1 VSVSIG
7 APPWMTAAETQA
19 VIAALEAKAYPGCAR
34 FVGGAV
40 RNSLMGR
47 EVDDIDIATLL
58 TPDQV
63 IEALEAA
70 GLRAVPTGIDH
81 GTVMA
86 VASHKAFEIT
96 TLRRDIDTDG
106 RHAVVA
112 FTQDWAED
120 ARRRDFRL
128 NALYA
133 DTTGTVFDPTGE
145 GVADARA
152 GRIVFVGDAR
162 IRVRED
168 YLRIL
173 RFFRF
178 HAWYG
183 RGEPDQAALDAC
195 RTLRGMLAGGTAER
209 LQKELLKMLAAADP
223 RVALALMGET
233 GVLAEVLP
241 EVTTLQPVE
250 RLVAADMEHGLKPE
264 ADLRLAAL
272 WPADAAVIEPGAERL
287 RLSNTTRNRLLR
299 AIAAEPAVSPL
310 LSPKGVRQAVWRVG
324 AAAFCD
330 AARLAWAKPE
340 ALAGADQ
347 WLPLIALAR
356 AWSRPAMPVN
366 GDDAIAAG
374 VPRGQAIGQALA
386 AFEAWWI
393 EQDFP
398 ASRPMALARLMEI
411 ASALKPRLR

>member
-1 VSVSIG
+1 MSVSIG
-7 APPWMTAAETQA
+7 APPWMTATDTRA

-40 RNSLMGR
+40 RNTLMGR
-47 EVDDIDIATLL
+47 EVDDIDIATPL
-58 TPDQV
+58 TPNQV
-63 IEALEAA
+63 TEALEAA
-70 GLRAVPTGIDH
+70 GLRAVPTGVDH
-81 GTVMA
+81 GTVTA
-86 VASHKAFEIT
+86 IASRRAFEIT
-96 TLRRDIDTDG
+96 TLRRDVDTDG

-112 FTQDWAED
+112 FTQDWSED

-133 DTTGTVFDPTGE
+133 DTTGAVFDPTGE

-162 IRVRED
+162 ERVRED

-178 HAWYG
+178 YAWYG
-183 RGEPDQAALDAC
+183 RGEPDEAALDAC
-195 RTLRGMLAGGTAER
+195 RALRGMLAGGTAER
-209 LQKELLKMLAAADP
+209 LQKELLKMLAAPDP
-223 RVALALMGET
+223 RAALVLMHET

-241 EVTTLQPVE
+241 EVASLEPVE
-250 RLVAADMEHGLKPE
+250 RLIAADLEHGLTPE

-272 WPADAAVIEPGAERL
+272 WPANAAVVERAAERL
-287 RLSNTTRNRLLR
+287 RLSNATRNRLLR
-299 AIAAEPAVSPL
+299 AIAAEQAASPL

-324 AAAFCD
+324 AAALCD
-330 AARLAWAKPE
+330 AARLAWAKPDS
-340 ALAGADQ
+340 LAGADQ

-356 AWSRPAMPVN
+356 AWSRPTPPVD

-374 VPRGQAIGQALA
+374 VPRGPAIGRTLA

-398 ASRPMALARLMEI
+398 ASRPQALARLAAI
-411 ASALKPRLR
+411 AAEMKA

>member
-1 VSVSIG
+1 MTASIG
-7 APPWMTAAETQA
+7 SPAWMTASETRA

-47 EVDDIDIATLL
+47 PVDDIDIATTL

-63 IEALEAA
+63 TAALQAA
-70 GLRAVPTGIDH
+70 GLRAIPTGVEH
-81 GTVMA
+81 GTVTA
-86 VASHKAFEIT
+86 IANHKPFEIT

-133 DTTGTVFDPTGE
+133 DTTGAVFDPTGH
-145 GVADARA
+145 GVADAQA
-152 GRIVFVGDAR
+152 GRVVFVGEAR
-162 IRVRED
+162 ERVRED

-178 HAWYG
+178 YAWYG
-183 RGEPDQAALDAC
+183 SGEPDPEALDAC
-195 RTLRGMLAGGTAER
+195 RTLRGLLAGGTAER
-209 LQKELLKMLAAADP
+209 LQKELLKTLAAPDP
-223 RVALALMGET
+223 RAALVLMRDT

-241 EVTTLQPVE
+241 EAAGLETVD
-250 RLVAADMEHGLKPE
+250 RLIAADVDHELG
-264 ADLRLAAL
+264 ADAELRLAAL
-272 WPADAAVIEPGAERL
+272 WPADAGVVERGAERL
-287 RLSNTTRNRLLR
+287 RLSNSSRNRLLR
-299 AIAAEPAVSPL
+299 AIAAEEQVTPL

-324 AAAFCD
+324 ATAFCD
-330 AARLAWAKPE
+330 AARLAWAKPQS
-340 ALAGADQ
+340 LAGADQ
-347 WLPLIALAR
+347 WLPLIGLAST
-356 AWSRPAMPVN
+356 WSRPTPPVS

-374 VPRGQAIGQALA
+374 VPRGQAIGQALS

-398 ASRPMALARLMEI
+398 DSRTQGLARLAAIAAEI
-411 ASALKPRLR
+411 KP